1 MIHVSG
7 PSQRP
12 QWVIPAR
19 LGTPV
24 GGIVQI
30 IRNFLYGKFTRPCR
44 AFLAVGVTALAV
56 MLLFSPAASAAGGGS
71 SDTASLSVAGPSPFP
86 AQLSNPSTTGSRTAT
101 IHPVILNTGTAPAS
115 VTFSASLDVSSGNC
129 TNPTI
134 TVTSDQPTPITL
146 AAGAS
151 AAPMLTITMN
161 QYCPGIDGTII
172 VMGGTGASPTSL
184 RFALTNS
191 VQETEYW
198 YPIAGS
204 FGAGVIFLAVMLI
217 LVGWRP
223 GTKLFGKLGDTV
235 ATGSSWSF
243 SSSWLTNITAL
254 GAVLGTVLGATG
266 FLADVL
272 PGTDTGRFTGLS
284 VLFGAL
290 VIAAPII
297 YTAASKWVFVPSSGG
312 NPHPNG
318 NGSATDTLA
327 SMGRVWGVIAA
338 AAVTLA
344 GVVGELGTLVTLT
357 NTTQGDDPAKD
368 FVFAML
374 AAAAVITVCYSVAF
388 VWGVSKKEITGAPAK
403 LAQSSSGTL

>member
-1 MIHVSG
+1 M
-7 PSQRP
+7 
-12 QWVIPAR
+12 
-19 LGTPV
+19 
-24 GGIVQI
+24 QI
-30 IRNFLYGKFTRPCR
+30 IRNFLYGRFTRLSR
-44 AFLAVGVTALAV
+44 ATLAVGVTV
-56 MLLFSPAASAAGGGS
+56 VSGVLLFSPAASAAGGGP
-71 SDTASLSVAGPSPFP
+71 SDTASLSVAGPNPFP
-86 AQLSNPSTTGSRTAT
+86 AQLSSPSKTGSRTAT

-115 VTFSASLDVSSGNC
+115 VTFSASLDVSTGNC
-129 TNPTI
+129 ANPTI

-151 AAPMLTITMN
+151 AAPMLTVTMN

-191 VQETEYW
+191 VQESEYW
-198 YPIAGS
+198 YPIVGGL
-204 FGAGVIFLAVMLI
+204 GAGVLFLAVMLI
-217 LVGWRP
+217 LVVALRE
-223 GTKLFGKLGDTV
+223 KFGNLDALV

-272 PGTDTGRFTGLS
+272 PGTDIGRFTGLS
-284 VLFGAL
+284 VLFGAF

-297 YTAASKWVFVPSSGG
+297 YTAASKWTFVSASGA
-312 NPHPNG
+312 NPNPNG
-318 NGSATDTLA
+318 NGGAAGNWVST
-327 SMGRVWGVIAA
+327 GRVWGVIAA

-357 NTTQGDDPAKD
+357 NTTQGDDAAKD

-388 VWGVSKKEITGAPAK
+388 VWGVSKKGRTGDNIK
-403 LAQSSSGTL
+403 LAPSSSGTL

>member
-1 MIHVSG
+1 M
-7 PSQRP
+7 
-12 QWVIPAR
+12 
-19 LGTPV
+19 L
-24 GGIVQI
+24 
-30 IRNFLYGKFTRPCR
+30 
-44 AFLAVGVTALAV
+44 GVTVASGI
-56 MLLFSPAASAAGGGS
+56 LLFSPAASAAGGGS
-71 SDTASLSVAGPSPFP
+71 PDAASLSVAGPNPFP
-86 AQLSNPSTTGSRTAT
+86 AQLSSPSKTGSRSAT

-115 VTFSASLDVSSGNC
+115 VTFSASLDASDGNC
-129 TNPTI
+129 ANPTI
-134 TVTSDQPTPITL
+134 TVTSDQPSPITL

-151 AAPMLTITMN
+151 AAPVLTMTMN

-172 VMGGTGASPTSL
+172 VMGGAGASPTSL

-191 VQETEYW
+191 VQESEYW
-198 YPIAGS
+198 YPIAGGL
-204 FGAGVIFLAVMLI
+204 GAGVLFLAVMLI
-217 LVGWRP
+217 LVGARP
-223 GTKLFGKLGDTV
+223 GKFGKLGAVV

-284 VLFGAL
+284 VLFGAF
-290 VIAAPII
+290 VIAAPIV
-297 YTAASKWVFVPSSGG
+297 YTATSKWVFASSSGG
-312 NPHPNG
+312 NPDPNG
-318 NGSATDTLA
+318 NGGAADTLV

-357 NTTQGDDPAKD
+357 NTAQGDDAAKD

-388 VWGVSKKEITGAPAK
+388 VWGVSKKEITGDAAK
-403 LAQSSSGTL
+403 LAPSSSGTL

>member
-1 MIHVSG
+1 M
-7 PSQRP
+7 
-12 QWVIPAR
+12 
-19 LGTPV
+19 L
-24 GGIVQI
+24 
-30 IRNFLYGKFTRPCR
+30 
-44 AFLAVGVTALAV
+44 GVTVASGI
-56 MLLFSPAASAAGGGS
+56 LLFSPAASAAGGGS
-71 SDTASLSVAGPSPFP
+71 PDAASLSVAGPNPFP
-86 AQLSNPSTTGSRTAT
+86 AQLSSPSKTGSRSAT

-115 VTFSASLDVSSGNC
+115 VTFSASLDASDGNC
-129 TNPTI
+129 ANPTI
-134 TVTSDQPTPITL
+134 TVTSDQPSPITL

-151 AAPMLTITMN
+151 AAPVLTMTMN

-172 VMGGTGASPTSL
+172 VMGGAGASPTSL

-191 VQETEYW
+191 VQESEYW
-198 YPIAGS
+198 YPIAAGL
-204 FGAGVIFLAVMLI
+204 GAGILFLVVMLI
-217 LVGWRP
+217 LVGACP
-223 GTKLFGKLGDTV
+223 GKFGKLGAVV

-284 VLFGAL
+284 VLFGAF
-290 VIAAPII
+290 VIAAPIV
-297 YTAASKWVFVPSSGG
+297 YTATSKWVFASSSGG
-312 NPHPNG
+312 NPDPNG
-318 NGSATDTLA
+318 NGGAADTLV

-357 NTTQGDDPAKD
+357 NTAQGDDAAKD

-388 VWGVSKKEITGAPAK
+388 VWGVSKKEITGDAAK
-403 LAQSSSGTL
+403 LAPSSSGTL